1 MKLTINK
8 AKYSFSFRGFGPQY
22 TYEVITGEPFQYGST
37 RNAHILMFATLL
49 SCNPDTFSMKIEAF
63 TEWLYEH
70 PTEERDMMQE
80 IVAESQRRAALY
92 EPKKKDKEG

>member
-1 MKLTINK
+1 MKLTINE
-8 AKYSFSFRGFGPQY
+8 AEYSFSFRGFGPQY

-49 SCNPDTFSMKIEAF
+49 SCNPDTFSMKIDEFA
-63 TEWLYEH
+63 EWLYEH
-70 PTEERDMMQE
+70 PAEERDMMEE

-92 EPKKKDKEG
+92 EPKKKE

>member
-1 MKLTINK
+1 MKLTINE
-8 AKYSFSFRGFGPQY
+8 AEYSFSFRGFGPQY

-37 RNAHILMFATLL
+37 RNAHILMLATLF
-49 SCNPDTFSMKIEAF
+49 SCNPGTFSMTIDAF

-70 PTEERDMMQE
+70 PAEERDMMEE

-92 EPKKKDKEG
+92 EPKKKEKEG